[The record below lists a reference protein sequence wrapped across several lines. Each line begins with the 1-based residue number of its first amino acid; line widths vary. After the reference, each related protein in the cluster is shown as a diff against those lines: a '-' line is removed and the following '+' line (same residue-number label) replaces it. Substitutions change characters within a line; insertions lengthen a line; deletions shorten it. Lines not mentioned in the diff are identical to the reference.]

1 MRHIIFLL
9 TFSFFLISCGQNDT
23 KQKELELKEKE
34 LALKQKELDLKEK
47 QISGDTSAKKVTP
60 TNTATVEQIVL
71 DIRSEFKRINSL
83 RLTTKKYKFVCDTDG
98 TITYYTDNGK
108 VVKIAIDWGFIGD
121 GSSTSE
127 YYFKDDKLIFTYETY
142 IGGPANGPETKTEY
156 RTYVNNDKTIKYM
169 ENQKNSVCTT
179 CQFTETSKEYKVLRA
194 YNTTNIKSALCNRQN
209 YSQQVLILH
218 DPRL

>member
-1 MRHIIFLL
+1 MRYIIFLL
-9 TFSFFLISCGQNDT
+9 TFSCFLISCRQNDT

-34 LALKQKELDLKEK
+34 IALKQKEIDLKEK
-47 QISGDTSAKKVTP
+47 QISSDTSVKKIAP

-83 RLTTKKYKFVCDTDG
+83 RLTSKKYKFVCDTDG

-127 YYFKDDKLIFTYETY
+127 YYYKDDKLIFIYETY
-142 IGGPANGPETKTEY
+142 IGGPANRPETKIEY
-156 RTYVNNDKTIKYM
+156 RTYVNNDKTIKYI
-169 ENQKNSVCTT
+169 ENQKVLRCTT
-179 CQFTETSKEYKVLRA
+179 CQFNTSSREYKVLKTF
-194 YNTTNIKSALCNRQN
+194 NTNNIKSALC
-209 YSQQVLILH
+209 S
-218 DPRL
+218 